1 MNAVPPPEAAGR
13 PVEVW
18 WRDEARVGQ
27 RGTPTRVW
35 AERGSR
41 PAAPKDRRCARAYL
55 SGAVCPARG
64 VGAGLVLPRA
74 DAEAM
79 DPHLGEIAKEVS
91 PGAHAVP
98 VLDGAGRHRT
108 GGALQVPADISL
120 LHLPPYAPEELS
132 PVENLWASL
141 RSNKLANRVFDAHD
155 AILDACRD
163 AWTWLMHQPERIAAL
178 ASRPWARVND

>member
-1 MNAVPPPEAAGR
+1 
-13 PVEVW
+13 
-18 WRDEARVGQ
+18 
-27 RGTPTRVW
+27 
-35 AERGSR
+35 
-41 PAAPKDRRCARAYL
+41 
-55 SGAVCPARG
+55 
-64 VGAGLVLPRA
+64 VLPRA

-98 VLDGAGRHRT
+98 VLDGAGRRRT

-155 AILDACRD
+155 AILDACCD